1 MVSDQTR
8 TMRGTHDRPVAARR
22 QTGLPARAALAALVA
37 AALLAAG
44 ATTHGQAGASTDE
57 YSVKAAFLYNFAKF
71 VDWPASAFDKP
82 SAPLVLAVVGSDP
95 FGSILDRTT
104 QGERVNGRDIAVRR
118 LKWDDDLAATHIL
131 YVSASEWRRLPH
143 VFDRLRGA
151 SVLTVGDH
159 DDFAT
164 TGGVIHF
171 TRENYRVRFEI
182 NVRAAERAGLRI
194 SSKLLQLARIVGGPP
209 EQPGTP

>member
-1 MVSDQTR
+1 
-8 TMRGTHDRPVAARR
+8 
-22 QTGLPARAALAALVA
+22 
-37 AALLAAG
+37 
-44 ATTHGQAGASTDE
+44 
-57 YSVKAAFLYNFAKF
+57 
-71 VDWPASAFDKP
+71 
-82 SAPLVLAVVGSDP
+82 
-95 FGSILDRTT
+95 
-104 QGERVNGRDIAVRR
+104 
-118 LKWDDDLAATHIL
+118 
-131 YVSASEWRRLPH
+131 